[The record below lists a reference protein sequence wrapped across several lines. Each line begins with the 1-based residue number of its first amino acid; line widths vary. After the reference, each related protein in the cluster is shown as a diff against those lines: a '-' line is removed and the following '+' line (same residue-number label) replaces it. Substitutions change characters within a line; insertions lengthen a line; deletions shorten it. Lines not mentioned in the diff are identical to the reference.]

1 MCIIIRKLTLSV
13 IYIFTIVIISCG
25 GENDSKAP
33 PSTVV
38 QVYKTIA
45 TDVPIFQE
53 FIGETFGFKD
63 IDIRA
68 RVEGYLEGIHFDEGS
83 SVTKNQL
90 LYTIESQPFE
100 EKVAA
105 KMSELAAAQ
114 INLANAESDLGRIRP
129 LAEQNAISQIDLDSA
144 QARYEASIEAVKAAE
159 ANLNAAEIQ
168 LSYTKILSPID
179 GIIGGTQ
186 AKVGDFVGL
195 NPNPVIL
202 NTVSSIDTVLVQFF
216 VTENE
221 YLKAARRLIAE
232 TEDFTEGK
240 TGKEPDDL
248 NLILSDGSVYD
259 YKGKVDFVDRN
270 VDPTTGAILVQ
281 ASYPNPDKL
290 LRPGLF
296 AKVRAE
302 IKVVKDGIL
311 VPQRSVI
318 ELQGKFSVLVVD
330 EKNTVQNRQVVAG
343 PKIKEFWLINEGL
356 EPGEMVIYEGIQ
368 KAKEGTVVKP
378 QIEEIK
384 IPDLRNI

>member
-53 FIGETFGFKD
+53 FIGETLGFKD

-83 SVTKNQL
+83 RVTKNQL

-100 EKVAA
+100 EKVAE

-114 INLANAESDLGRIRP
+114 INLANAESNLDRIRP

-159 ANLNAAEIQ
+159 AVLNAAEIQ

-318 ELQGKFSVLVVD
+318 ELQGKFSVLVVN

-368 KAKEGTVVKP
+368 KAKEGMVVKP
-378 QIEEIK
+378 QIEEIR